1 MKNQLILLFLC
12 LSCRSDEGI
21 KTYNSNPS
29 VTITSH
35 GDGSELREGYTEQ
48 FRAQASDPNHSYEE
62 LTVTWYYESTTVCES
77 EVPDS
82 TGLSLCDIT
91 PIANQ
96 NEVRVE
102 VKDIQGAAAI
112 AILELDVV
120 PTASPIAEIL
130 SPNIDVRYYVDQ
142 KVNLVGLVSD
152 EEDDADRLLVSWES
166 DIDGFISIERFASLT
181 EEGKILS
188 LSFWRDEQAI
198 EAWRNLEAHRMA
210 QTKGR
215 EGIFKDYRLR
225 VATVSRDYDMTQRDQ
240 APADSLKEHKH

>member
-1 MKNQLILLFLC
+1 MIAVIFEVYPDPERTQEYLDIAA
-12 LSCRSDEGI
+12 
-21 KTYNSNPS
+21 
-29 VTITSH
+29 
-35 GDGSELREGYTEQ
+35 ELRPHL
-48 FRAQASDPNHSYEE
+48 A
-62 LTVTWYYESTTVCES
+62 
-77 EVPDS
+77 
-82 TGLSLCDIT
+82 
-91 PIANQ
+91 
-96 NEVRVE
+96 
-102 VKDIQGAAAI
+102 
-112 AILELDVV
+112 
-120 PTASPIAEIL
+120 
-130 SPNIDVRYYVDQ
+130 
-142 KVNLVGLVSD
+142 
-152 EEDDADRLLVSWES
+152 